1 MVSMVIMVMMEKE
14 REKEN
19 MYIKV
24 IILHLKKRIY
34 GLIIHLLTK
43 KYKKNNAKYTYIYI
57 IYIFIF
63 LLFFCRIFK
72 KIITMHIY
80 I

>member
-14 REKEN
+14 RVKEN

-43 KYKKNNAKYTYIYI
+43 KYKKKQRKIYIYI
-57 IYIFIF
+57 
-63 LLFFCRIFK
+63 
-72 KIITMHIY
+72 
-80 I
+80 